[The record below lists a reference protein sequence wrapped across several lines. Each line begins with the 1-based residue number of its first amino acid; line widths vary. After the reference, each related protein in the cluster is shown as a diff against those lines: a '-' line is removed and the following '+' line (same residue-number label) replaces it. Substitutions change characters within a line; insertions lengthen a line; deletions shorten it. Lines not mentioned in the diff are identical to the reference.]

1 MADTVESEQT
11 TKVYFVTTGLKEEI
25 QVIRKVRPP
34 RLLCSYWYFKNKPL
48 REFVDSL
55 GYRPEIMLDSGAYTA
70 FTKGRNVALF
80 DYIRYIEENAE
91 YISRYV
97 ALDVIGYSFA
107 TMCYFDIMRNIG
119 LSPIPVFHYG
129 DNEAVMDHYVFYGCK
144 DIALGNT
151 VYIRD
156 KNVVAAWC
164 KVVKE
169 YYPDLRFHLL
179 GSSSAKILECGALD
193 SCDSSAWY
201 TLAVNGKPKTL
212 PGRTRAA
219 KIARAEQNMS
229 LTMEVFNEVSVPIVN
244 RCGECADSEIQPVC
258 AV

>member
-1 MADTVESEQT
+1 MAHTVESEHT

-70 FTKGRNVALF
+70 FTKGRSVALF

-97 ALDVIGYSFA
+97 ALDVIGDSFSTVA
-107 TMCYFDIMRNIG
+107 YFEIMQHKR
-119 LSPIPVFHYG
+119 LCPMPVFHYG
-129 DNEAVMDHYVFYGCK
+129 DDSTILDYYKIFGCE
-144 DIALGNT
+144 DVALGNT
-151 VYIRD
+151 VGIRD
-156 KNVVAAWC
+156 KRVVAAWC
-164 KVVKE
+164 MAIRE
-169 YYPDLRFHLL
+169 QHPDLRLHLL